1 MDIECILKNL
11 KEMLVERGDDISMF
25 EEHELSIDKED
36 YENDKS
42 VIELQTSNTTI
53 IFALTKKLRK
63 MIIDELK
70 LYDSNIENF
79 ISKYGNMKNI
89 ILIFNNDT
97 ISIPIISQLNKYDK
111 LFQKIGGQLQYFH
124 IKQLM
129 FNPTKHEYVPKHI
142 KLSEENAIKEKEEL
156 KNKIKEI
163 EETIKGKK
171 KELDDM
177 GTKKTKIKDKEDLT
191 KEIIKLEKEIEDLNT
206 KISEIKFEITDFM
219 KEYMIKSKIYMPII
233 LHSDPIAKWLGL
245 KQGDIVKIIRYNE
258 NSGIS
263 FYYRTC
269 F

>member
-1 MDIECILKNL
+1 MDIESILKNL
-11 KEMLVERGDDISMF
+11 KEMLVERGDDISIF

-36 YENDKS
+36 YENEKN
-42 VIELQTSNTTI
+42 VIELQTSNTTV

-70 LYDSNIENF
+70 VCDANVENF
-79 ISKYGNMKNI
+79 IAKYGNMKNI
-89 ILIFNNDT
+89 IMIFNNDT
-97 ISIPIISQLNKYDK
+97 ISHPIISQLNKYDK
-111 LFQKIGGQLQYFH
+111 LFQKNGGQLQYFH
-124 IKQLM
+124 VKQLM

-163 EETIKGKK
+163 EDTIKSKK